1 MKNKLKHI
9 FFASALMAAATNF
22 TACSLDEV
30 NPGEFTM
37 DSLAETEETYEK
49 IINNCY
55 FAMERYFYGAS
66 GASGIESN
74 NWMAMTEATTDLW
87 TYQRNKSTSYTQ
99 WFWFYAGASP
109 NTTYTDNF
117 WEGLFMMVI
126 IGAII
131 VIGVIY
137 LLLKRHE
144 SRMVLIAAG
153 ILMAVIAGKP
163 MAALD
168 AFAKSM
174 TNAGLITSVC
184 SCMGFAMVMKY
195 TGCDKHLV
203 VAIGKVLKKMGFM
216 LIPGATIATFIINIA
231 IPSAAGCSAA
241 VGVIFIP
248 ILMSAGIHP
257 AMAAAAVKSGTYGSM
272 LNPGLVHNGVIAK
285 LSNVEITEVITH
297 HMMADIVGV
306 IIAATTLTILAIFL
320 KENKGYLPEGGN
332 DAVAED
338 LKINPLYA
346 LMPLLP
352 VIILLVGSTGMAP
365 ILKMGVPQAMLIGAL
380 LSLAVTRSNPTKLTK
395 SFFDGMGD
403 AYANIIGIIISVG
416 VFVSGMQSL
425 GLVKALIN
433 WMLESTGIVKIA
445 ATFGPFI
452 LAMIS
457 GSGDAATVAFNE
469 AVTPHA
475 AQFGLQAIDM
485 GSMAALG
492 GTLGRTMSPIAGATI
507 ICAGIAGVDPMEV
520 CKRNALGITLALLAG
535 MVILLF

>member
-1 MKNKLKHI
+1 
-9 FFASALMAAATNF
+9 
-22 TACSLDEV
+22 
-30 NPGEFTM
+30 
-37 DSLAETEETYEK
+37 
-49 IINNCY
+49 
-55 FAMERYFYGAS
+55 
-66 GASGIESN
+66 
-74 NWMAMTEATTDLW
+74 
-87 TYQRNKSTSYTQ
+87 
-99 WFWFYAGASP
+99 
-109 NTTYTDNF
+109 
-117 WEGLFMMVI
+117 MMVI

-320 KENKGYLPEGGN
+320 KENKGNLPEGGN

-425 GLVKALIN
+425 GRLLLYGSLDAHGEAGLEDVLVSSA
-433 WMLESTGIVKIA
+433 
-445 ATFGPFI
+445 FGCWNKKGAGKVLFPLLFQ
-452 LAMIS
+452 S
-457 GSGDAATVAFNE
+457 SYS
-469 AVTPHA
+469 P
-475 AQFGLQAIDM
+475 
-485 GSMAALG
+485 SMASYIFLAASLYAVSL
-492 GTLGRTMSPIAGATI
+492 TSRTRTRKGFAP
-507 ICAGIAGVDPMEV
+507 
-520 CKRNALGITLALLAG
+520 N
-535 MVILLF
+535 